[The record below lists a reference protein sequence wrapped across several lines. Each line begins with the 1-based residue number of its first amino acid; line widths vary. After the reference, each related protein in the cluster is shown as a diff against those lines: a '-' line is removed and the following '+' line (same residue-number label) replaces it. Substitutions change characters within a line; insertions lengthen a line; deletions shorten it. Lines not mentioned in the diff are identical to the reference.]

1 MKMDFFRRS
10 KMKKL
15 LVGMIML
22 LSVVALV
29 NAAET
34 AESSAATE
42 PAPVIDGVTTTVDVT
57 YVTKY
62 IWRGFNVYGSHGA
75 IQPSV
80 DFALENGFSANVWM
94 SYPVGSGENDAGTSI
109 NSDLTEFN
117 YTLAYSNSVLED
129 ASQLNYKV
137 GWRYYDYT
145 KTSTKDFDMQ
155 EVFAE
160 VSMPNLVGN
169 GFTPRGAWYQMWN
182 SKSGGANS
190 GAGGSIF
197 ALGFAYDFNANQVA
211 GDTVGD
217 VPLTFSW
224 DIVYNGGTG
233 AQTVAPKYQGSGVDH
248 DWSHMVFGLSTVLDC
263 PMTSGKIVPA
273 IYWQSSFE
281 DTVNNSDELWAGV
294 SFSLNF

>member
-1 MKMDFFRRS
+1 
-10 KMKKL
+10 MKKL

-22 LSVVALV
+22 LSVVAFV

-34 AESSAATE
+34 AEAPAAAPVVSE
-42 PAPVIDGVTTTVDVT
+42 PAQVIDGVTTTIDVA
-57 YVTKY
+57 YVTQY
-62 IWRGFNVYGSHGA
+62 IWRGFNIYGSHGA

-94 SYPVGSGENDAGTSI
+94 SYPVGSGENDAGASI
-109 NSDLTEFN
+109 NDQLTEFD

-145 KTSTKDFDMQ
+145 KTSTKEADMQ

-160 VSMPNLVGN
+160 VSMPNIVGG
-169 GFTPRGAWYQMWN
+169 GFTPRAGVYQMWN

-190 GAGGSIF
+190 GAAGTIY
-197 ALGFAYDFNANQVA
+197 AMGFGYGFTLEQAPEL
-211 GDTVGD
+211 
-217 VPLTFSW
+217 PLAFSW
-224 DIVYNGGTG
+224 DIVYNDGTG
-233 AQTVAPKYQGSGVDH
+233 GAAVDH
-248 DWSHMVFGLSTVLDC
+248 DWSHMVFGLSTAIDC
-263 PMTSGKIVPA
+263 PAIGGKLAPA

-281 DTVNNSDELWAGV
+281 DTVNENDELWAGISYSL
-294 SFSLNF
+294 SF